1 MQNKNKL
8 SYALAPR
15 HVSMIAFG
23 GVIGA
28 GLFVG
33 SSAVIS
39 QAGPAV
45 LISYMLAGLVAMFI
59 MRMLGEMAIAK
70 PGMGSFIEYIRLHLG
85 DAAGYISG
93 WLYWFF
99 WIIVVAFEA
108 IIGTSIIQA
117 WLPLPSWVLNLSLI
131 VILTLTNLA
140 SVRAFGEFEFWFAS
154 LKVLA
159 IFLFGLVCL
168 AWMFGLFGAD
178 AAKTTMFS
186 FDGFIPQGSW
196 AILAVIPAV
205 LFSFVGSEV
214 ATVAAAESQ
223 EPAKNVARAAKSVVL
238 RIMVFYIGA
247 VFLILCI
254 LPWSD
259 VVAGQSPFV
268 AVMELMQVP
277 YAGFIMTLVILTAV
291 LSCLNSGIYVTSR
304 ILFELS
310 TRQEA
315 PKILAKLNT
324 KHVPTISIL
333 VCASVAFLVTVLS
346 TTGSD
351 AVFTFLLNASG
362 VLVLFIYLLIV
373 AAHIALRRKVL
384 AGIHP
389 ALSFKMWAYP
399 LLSYLSIVF
408 IAAVLLAM
416 ALSPKDQIQ
425 VACST
430 VLLVLISLSYLVY
443 GRFLKNK
450 NNAIKVIG

>member
-1 MQNKNKL
+1 MESQNKL

-33 SSAVIS
+33 SSSVIS

-108 IIGTSIIQA
+108 IIGTSIIQQ
-117 WLPLPSWVLNLSLI
+117 WLDLPSWVLNLCLV
-131 VILTLTNLA
+131 VILTTTNLA

-168 AWMFGLFGAD
+168 SWIFGLFGAD
-178 AAKTTMFS
+178 AAKTTMFT

-214 ATVAAAESQ
+214 ATVAAAESK

-254 LPWSD
+254 MPWSE
-259 VVAGQSPFV
+259 VVAGKSPFV
-268 AVMELMQVP
+268 AVMELMQIP
-277 YAGFIMTLVILTAV
+277 YAGLIMTLVILTAV

-310 TRQEA
+310 KRQEA
-315 PKILAKLNT
+315 PQLLSKLNA
-324 KHVPTISIL
+324 KHVPTYSIL
-333 VCASVAFLVTVLS
+333 VCSTVAFFVTLLS

-351 AVFTFLLNASG
+351 TVFTFLLNASG

-373 AAHIALRRKVL
+373 AAHISLRRKEL
-384 AGIHP
+384 AGTHT
-389 ALSFKMWAYP
+389 ALTFKMWGYP
-399 LLSYLSIVF
+399 LLSYITIVF
-408 IAAVLLAM
+408 ILAVLVAM
-416 ALSPKDQIQ
+416 AVSPKDQIQ
-425 VACST
+425 VICST
-430 VLLVLISLSYLVY
+430 VLLIAISLSYVVY
-443 GRFLKNK
+443 GRFLKTKTNSV
-450 NNAIKVIG
+450 KVMG